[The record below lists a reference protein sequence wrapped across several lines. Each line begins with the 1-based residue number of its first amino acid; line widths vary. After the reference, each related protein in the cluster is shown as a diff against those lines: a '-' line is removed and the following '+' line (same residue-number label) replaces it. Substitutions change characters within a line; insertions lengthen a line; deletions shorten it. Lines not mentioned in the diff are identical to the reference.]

1 MKIRKTMFNDKEMN
15 LFIYENK
22 KDEYFVV
29 AIAAI
34 EWSTTYTY
42 DDFGEK
48 LLEKLIDSLK
58 VKLTD
63 EDAIALAHRIN
74 QWTREM

>member
-1 MKIRKTMFNDKEMN
+1 MKIRKTILNDKEMN

-29 AIAAI
+29 AIPVI

-42 DDFGEK
+42 DDFGDM
-48 LLEKLIDSLK
+48 LLGKLINSLSLK
-58 VKLTD
+58 LAD